1 MKKILTFLLFVASL
15 LTMTGCIEGYNFNYE
30 IVGNG
35 EVAGSSPGEYKKNA
49 TINLEA
55 KPSENNVFDG
65 YYEGDSLVEDN
76 SKYSFSITKDTSLKV
91 VFKENITYTF
101 NYSIEGIGTVT
112 APSKGSYA
120 KDYEI
125 TLKATPAN
133 GNEFVGFYNGSEL
146 ITTELTYTF
155 KLTKDTNIIVKF
167 KATGPVEDN
176 PNGGTYTNQDYEHAF
191 VKDDFNKNGGSVS
204 INGITWKYDS
214 FTYLGQDT
222 SDNQKGVQIGSAGN
236 PQTNGWT
243 ISTTFS
249 EKVIITDYSIGL
261 SCASGGNFT
270 YNLNFGNYEKEET
283 LTNTSVKYFE
293 ETNLNV
299 ETNTFSLTLTAK
311 EKAMYLKSISLN
323 VKVPEGSDINLSG
336 DSSSSDPEQPEKDD
350 IPNPNY
356 TLISVDDY
364 YQDLNFDLEGEAL
377 IEELRTLISE
387 MTKISYGDARYILQY
402 TDENPNN
409 PGFLYGLYD
418 GDNLNS
424 KWDKGATWNREH
436 VWPCA
441 QMELYGDARPD
452 NNTKSHATD
461 LHNLRASC
469 PTVNGMHSNKLY
481 DLTNTSNTMFPNV
494 TGLGGNHQCKGDF
507 RGDVARICFYMFVR
521 YEGLKLTSD
530 LSNVDNKTMGKLELL
545 LEWNEADP
553 VDSFEKQRNNRIY
566 EYQGNRNPF
575 IDYPELANQ
584 LF

>member
-1 MKKILTFLLFVASL
+1 MKKILIFLLFVTSL
-15 LTMTGCIEGYNFNYE
+15 LTMTGCIEDYNFNYE

-35 EVAGSSPGEYKKNA
+35 EVAGSSKGEYRKNA

-55 KPSENNVFDG
+55 TPAENNEFAG
-65 YYEGDSLVEDN
+65 YYEGDTLVEDDLN
-76 SKYSFSITKDTSLKV
+76 YNFSITKDTSLRV
-91 VFKENITYTF
+91 VFKESITYNF
-101 NYSIEGIGTVT
+101 DYSIEGVGAVT

-125 TLKATPAN
+125 TLKATPAEN
-133 GNEFVGFYNGSEL
+133 NEFVGFYIGDEL

-155 KLTKDTNIIVKF
+155 KLTKDTNVTVKF

-176 PNGGTYTNQDYEHAF
+176 PSSGTNTNQAYEHAF
-191 VKDDFNKNGGSVS
+191 VKDDFNKNGGTVS
-204 INGITWKYDS
+204 INGITWQYDS
-214 FTYLGQDT
+214 FTYLGQDNNA
-222 SDNQKGVQIGSAGN
+222 SQKGVQIGSASN

-261 SCASGGNFT
+261 SCASGGNFK
-270 YNLNFGNYEKEET
+270 YNLSFGNYEKEET

-293 ETNLNV
+293 EIDLNK

-336 DSSSSDPEQPEKDD
+336 DSSSSNPEQPEKDD

-418 GDNLNS
+418 GDNLNP
-424 KWDKGATWNREH
+424 KWDFGATWNREH

-530 LSNVDNKTMGKLELL
+530 LSNVDNKTMGKLDLL

>member
-1 MKKILTFLLFVASL
+1 MKKILMFMLFFTSL
-15 LTMTGCIEGYNFNYE
+15 LTLASCMETYSFNYE
-30 IVGNG
+30 IVGKG
-35 EVAGSSPGEYKKNA
+35 EVAGSDPGDYQKDS

-55 KPSENNVFDG
+55 TPLENYVFDG
-65 YYEGDSLVEDN
+65 YYEGDALVEDN
-76 SKYSFSITKDTSLKV
+76 SKYSFSITKDTSLNI
-91 VFKENITYTF
+91 VFKENITYNF
-101 NYSIEGIGTVT
+101 DYSIEGSGTVS
-112 APSKGSYA
+112 APSRGSYA

-125 TLKATPAN
+125 TLTATPLA
-133 GNEFVGFYNGSEL
+133 GNEFVGFYINDEL
-146 ITTELTYTF
+146 QTSELTYTF
-155 KLTKDTNIIVKF
+155 KLTSDVKVVVKF
-167 KATGPVEDN
+167 KATGPVDN
-176 PNGGTYTNQDYEHAF
+176 PDEEVTYENQAYEHAF
-191 VKDDFNKNGGSVS
+191 LKDDFNKNGGSVS
-204 INGITWKYDS
+204 INGITWEYDS

-222 SDNQKGVQIGSAGN
+222 NASQKGVQIGSSNN
-236 PQTNGWT
+236 PQTEGWT

-270 YNLNFGNYEKEET
+270 YNLNFGNYEKEEN

-293 ETNLNV
+293 ENELNV

-336 DSSSSDPEQPEKDD
+336 DSSSSNPEQPEKDD

-418 GDNLNS
+418 GDNLNP
-424 KWDKGATWNREH
+424 KWDFGATWNREH

-481 DLTNTSNTMFPNV
+481 DLTDTATTLFPNV
-494 TGLGGNHQCKGDF
+494 TKLTGHQCIGDF

-530 LSNVDNKTMGKLELL
+530 LSNVDNKTMGKLDLL

>member
-1 MKKILTFLLFVASL
+1 MKKILIFLLFVTSL
-15 LTMTGCIEGYNFNYE
+15 LTMTGCIEDYNFNYE

-35 EVAGSSPGEYKKNA
+35 EVAGSSKGEYRKNA

-55 KPSENNVFDG
+55 TPAENNEFAG
-65 YYEGDSLVEDN
+65 YYEGDTLVEDDLN
-76 SKYSFSITKDTSLKV
+76 YNFSITKDTSLRV
-91 VFKENITYTF
+91 VFKESITYNF
-101 NYSIEGIGTVT
+101 DYSIEGVGAVT

-125 TLKATPAN
+125 TLKATPAEN
-133 GNEFVGFYNGSEL
+133 NEFVGFYIGDEL

-155 KLTKDTNIIVKF
+155 KLTKDTNVTVKF

-176 PNGGTYTNQDYEHAF
+176 PSSGTNTNQAYEHAF
-191 VKDDFNKNGGSVS
+191 VKDDFNENGGTIS
-204 INGITWKYDS
+204 INGITWQYDS
-214 FTYLGQDT
+214 FTYLGQDN
-222 SDNQKGVQIGSAGN
+222 SASQKGVQIGSASN

-261 SCASGGNFT
+261 SCANGGNFK
-270 YNLNFGNYEKEET
+270 YNLSFGNYEKEET

-293 ETNLNV
+293 EIDLNE

-336 DSSSSDPEQPEKDD
+336 DSTSSNPEQPEKDN

-364 YQDLNFDLEGEAL
+364 YQDLNLDLEGEAL

-402 TDENPNN
+402 TDENPNK
-409 PGFLYGLYD
+409 PGTLYGLYD
-418 GDNLNS
+418 GDEIIQ
-424 KWDKGATWNREH
+424 KWDFGNTWNREH

-441 QMELYGDARPD
+441 QMELDGNARPQ

-461 LHNLRASC
+461 LHNLRAAC
-469 PTVNGMHSNKLY
+469 VTVNGMHSNKLY
-481 DLTNTSNTMFPNV
+481 DLTNTSDTMFPNV
-494 TGLGGNHQCKGDF
+494 TKLTGHKCEGDF

-530 LSNVDNKTMGKLELL
+530 LSNVDNKTMGKLDLL

-553 VDSFEKQRNNRIY
+553 VDTFEKQRNNRIY

-575 IDYPELANQ
+575 IDYPNLANK

>member
-1 MKKILTFLLFVASL
+1 MKKILIFLLFVTSL

-35 EVAGSSPGEYKKNA
+35 EVAGSSKGEYRKNA

-55 KPSENNVFDG
+55 
-65 YYEGDSLVEDN
+65 
-76 SKYSFSITKDTSLKV
+76 
-91 VFKENITYTF
+91 
-101 NYSIEGIGTVT
+101 
-112 APSKGSYA
+112 
-120 KDYEI
+120 
-125 TLKATPAN
+125 TPAEN
-133 GNEFVGFYNGSEL
+133 NEFVGFYIGDEL

-155 KLTKDTNIIVKF
+155 KLTKDTNVTVKF

-176 PNGGTYTNQDYEHAF
+176 PSSGTNTNQAYEHAF
-191 VKDDFNKNGGSVS
+191 VKDDFNENGGTVS
-204 INGITWKYDS
+204 INGITWQYDS
-214 FTYLGQDT
+214 FTYLGQDNNA
-222 SDNQKGVQIGSAGN
+222 SQKGVQIGSAKK

-270 YNLNFGNYEKEET
+270 YNLSFGNYEKEET
-283 LTNTSVKYFE
+283 LTNTSVEDFGE
-293 ETNLNV
+293 EDLNE

-336 DSSSSDPEQPEKDD
+336 DSTSSNPEQPEKDN

-387 MTKISYGDARYILQY
+387 MTKINYGDARYILQY
-402 TDENPNN
+402 TDENPNK
-409 PGFLYGLYD
+409 PGTLYGLYD
-418 GDNLNS
+418 GDEIIQ
-424 KWDKGATWNREH
+424 KWDFGNTWNREH

-441 QMELYGDARPD
+441 QMELDGDARPQND
-452 NNTKSHATD
+452 TKSHATD
-461 LHNLRASC
+461 LHNLRAAC
-469 PTVNGMHSNKLY
+469 VTVNNMHSNKLY
-481 DLTNTSNTMFPNV
+481 DLTNTSDTMFPNV
-494 TGLGGNHQCKGDF
+494 TKLTGHKCEGDF

-530 LSNVDNKTMGKLELL
+530 LSNVDNKTMGKLDLL

-553 VDSFEKQRNNRIY
+553 VDAFEKQRNNRIY

-575 IDYPELANQ
+575 IDYPNLANQ

>member
-1 MKKILTFLLFVASL
+1 MKKILMFMLFFTSL
-15 LTMTGCIEGYNFNYE
+15 LTLASCMETYSFNYE
-30 IVGNG
+30 VVGKG
-35 EVAGSSPGEYKKNA
+35 EVTGSDPGDYQKDS

-55 KPSENNVFDG
+55 TPLENYVFDG
-65 YYEGDSLVEDN
+65 YYEGDTLIEDDT
-76 SKYSFSITKDTSLKV
+76 KYNFSITKDTSLNV

-125 TLKATPAN
+125 TLKATPAD
-133 GNEFVGFYNGSEL
+133 GNEFVGFYNGNEL

-176 PNGGTYTNQDYEHAF
+176 PSGGTYTNQAYEHAF

-204 INGITWKYDS
+204 INGITWEYDS

-222 SDNQKGVQIGSAGN
+222 NASQRGVQIGSSNN
-236 PQTNGWT
+236 PQTEGWT
-243 ISTTFS
+243 ISTAFS

-299 ETNTFSLTLTAK
+299 ETDTFSLTLTAK

-336 DSSSSDPEQPEKDD
+336 DSSSSNPEQPETDN
-350 IPNPNY
+350 IPDPNY
-356 TLISVDDY
+356 SLISVDDY

-387 MTKISYGDARYILQY
+387 MTKISYDDAKYILQY

-409 PGFLYGLYD
+409 HGFLYGLYD
-418 GDNLNS
+418 GDNLNP
-424 KWDKGATWNREH
+424 KWDFGATWNREH

-441 QMELYGDARPD
+441 QMELYGDARP
-452 NNTKSHATD
+452 NPNTKSHATD

-469 PTVNGMHSNKLY
+469 PTVNSMHSNKLY